1 VTANFINITSERHL
15 TLMFTIVFNKSV
27 VDAAS
32 KKLSYRRGTARRAM
46 SVEILTNAART
57 IVGKI
62 AIEKACS

>member
-1 VTANFINITSERHL
+1 
-15 TLMFTIVFNKSV
+15 MFTIVFNKSV